1 MGAVLAAESGVT
13 WITDA
18 MLLRW
23 LSAQVSIFWNCVGRV
38 VILAAERHPGVQT
51 VTILIKSAV
60 NMGTCFTTLLGAGL

>member
-1 MGAVLAAESGVT
+1 
-13 WITDA
+13 